1 MTASRIFSSAAGS
14 GMQAMARDRAQGDT
28 RIKFCGLTRAVDVD
42 AAVALGVD
50 LIGLVFAT
58 RSPRCLGVTQAAE
71 LRARVPAGIAVV
83 ALMMDN
89 PADGV
94 ARVVETVQPDLLQ
107 FHGAENDAFCAAFGL
122 PFLKAV
128 AMGQGAAGDVVA
140 RVSAWPSATAV
151 LFDGHGVGEAGGSG
165 QRFDWQRLPA
175 SLPLPFLL
183 AGGLDA
189 GNVAQAIALARPW
202 GVDVS
207 SGIETAPGIKHAG
220 RMREF
225 VAAVRGIPPA

>member
-42 AAVALGVD
+42 AAVALGVV

-58 RSPRCLGVTQAAE
+58 RSPRCLGLTQAAE

-94 ARVVETVQPDLLQ
+94 ARVVDTVQPDLLQ
-107 FHGAENDAFCAAFGL
+107 FHGAESDAF
-122 PFLKAV
+122 
-128 AMGQGAAGDVVA
+128 
-140 RVSAWPSATAV
+140 
-151 LFDGHGVGEAGGSG
+151 
-165 QRFDWQRLPA
+165 
-175 SLPLPFLL
+175 
-183 AGGLDA
+183 
-189 GNVAQAIALARPW
+189 
-202 GVDVS
+202 
-207 SGIETAPGIKHAG
+207 
-220 RMREF
+220 
-225 VAAVRGIPPA
+225 